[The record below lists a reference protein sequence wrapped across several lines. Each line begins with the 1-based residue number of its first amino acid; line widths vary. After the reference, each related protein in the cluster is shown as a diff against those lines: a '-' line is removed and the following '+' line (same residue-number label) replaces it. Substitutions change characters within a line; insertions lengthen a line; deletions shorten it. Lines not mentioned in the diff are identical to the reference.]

1 MTMGSRCP
9 SSLAYLLTLGKTRVD
24 ATPRIFT
31 PDRGGRT
38 ARVRSRLRSRP
49 SERMA
54 SRFSDS
60 DILYTFALSADVP
73 EDAWRTRLG
82 WTTAFQG
89 DKARSFINLYTA
101 EQMAAACQSL
111 FAGKQDV
118 MLLAFIV
125 DSMREEADLEIKF
138 EAAEFEA
145 GGVGAHAHCYGGYI
159 PYACLQAPP
168 ALLQLNEDGRHI
180 FPLMGAALAEAN
192 RLAREEERA
201 NDSDEA
207 TDDGLPPFNQHTF
220 DEDD

>member
-1 MTMGSRCP
+1 MAAFSPEGP
-9 SSLAYLLTLGKTRVD
+9 NAD
-24 ATPRIFT
+24 
-31 PDRGGRT
+31 
-38 ARVRSRLRSRP
+38 
-49 SERMA
+49 MA

-60 DILYTFALSADVP
+60 DVLYTFALCAEIP

-101 EQMAAACQSL
+101 DQMADACQSL

-118 MLLAFIV
+118 MLLQFIV

-168 ALLQLNEDGRHI
+168 ALLQLNDDGRHI
-180 FPLMGAALAEAN
+180 FPLMGATLAEAN

-207 TDDGLPPFNQHTF
+207 TDDGLPAFNQHTF

>member
-1 MTMGSRCP
+1 MR
-9 SSLAYLLTLGKTRVD
+9 LAADFHPLIGPNGAK
-24 ATPRIFT
+24 
-31 PDRGGRT
+31 RGEPQRG
-38 ARVRSRLRSRP
+38 
-49 SERMA
+49 MA

-101 EQMAAACQSL
+101 DQMAAACQSL

-145 GGVGAHAHCYGGYI
+145 GGAGAHAHCYGGYI